1 MRCRVTSGIFVLAIF
16 LQTALLPTMFAQ
28 AGRDEK
34 KAAKP
39 PRALGLLELA
49 PNGTAHLIP
58 ITILVDGKYYD
69 ASAYKA
75 APVPM
80 ALWSETVYE
89 AFRSGVSQGLF
100 TVTGALQRQGAKD
113 ASEWMGEGTWQSAD
127 SIKAKVAKKK
137 VASEPRGMNEDEG
150 PPVLRRADKPKV
162 TEPPATPQTPQTP
175 PAPVDSSNGAPAAPA
190 RAAPA
195 KDSTSSPAAS
205 APQDQAHDDQPPEDK
220 NRPTLKRGKPAPLPA
235 EEPETP
241 VVASSKKAATAPTIP
256 TTGAAPSVF
265 PSASQIQLIPAISA
279 SNGPD
284 PRPYAYDMKPEEEQQ
299 FRKKMLAMAADEVRA
314 RAAQGASG
322 KTAPVHTAPQRGKAS
337 AVKLVQPDF
346 EGVQL
351 RVFDLANSNEPEL
364 VLTASARMPKGSRVK
379 QSESPELEYTV
390 TLVAREDV
398 NGDFHKALANLT
410 DAQHLDVLP
419 RLELIDAVDVD
430 GDGRG
435 ELLFRQVSDA
445 GSAFVVYR
453 VIGDRLYPLF
463 QGTPGR

>member
-1 MRCRVTSGIFVLAIF
+1 
-16 LQTALLPTMFAQ
+16 MFAQ

-49 PNGTAHLIP
+49 PNGAAHLIP
-58 ITILVDGKYYD
+58 ITILIDGKYYD

-162 TEPPATPQTPQTP
+162 TEPVATPATP
-175 PAPVDSSNGAPAAPA
+175 PAPVASSNGAPAATAP
-190 RAAPA
+190 AAPA
-195 KDSTSSPAAS
+195 TKDSTSSPATS
-205 APQDQAHDDQPPEDK
+205 APQEQTSADQPPEDK
-220 NRPTLKRGKPAPLPA
+220 NRPTLKRGKPAPPPA
-235 EEPETP
+235 EEPEQP
-241 VVASSKKAATAPTIP
+241 VVASSKKSAAAPTIP
-256 TTGAAPSVF
+256 TTGAVPSVS

-284 PRPYAYDMKPEEEQQ
+284 PHPYSYGMKPEEEQE

-314 RAAQGASG
+314 RAAQRAQG
-322 KTAPVHTAPQRGKAS
+322 TTVPVHTAPQRGKAT
-337 AVKLVQPDF
+337 AVKPVQPDF
-346 EGVQL
+346 EDVQL
-351 RVFDLANSNEPEL
+351 RVFDLASSNEPEL
-364 VLTASARMPKGSRVK
+364 VLTANARMPQGSRVK

-430 GDGRG
+430 GDGRA

-445 GSAFVVYR
+445 GSAFLVYR

>member
-1 MRCRVTSGIFVLAIF
+1 LGILLQAVLP
-16 LQTALLPTMFAQ
+16 PTMRAQ
-28 AGRDEK
+28 VGRDAK
-34 KAAKP
+34 KVTKA

-58 ITILVDGKYYD
+58 ITILIDGKYYD

-100 TVTGALQRQGAKD
+100 TVSGALQRQGAKD
-113 ASEWMGEGTWQSAD
+113 GNEWMGEGTWQSAD
-127 SIKAKVAKKK
+127 SIKMKATKRKVS
-137 VASEPRGMNEDEG
+137 SEPRGMNEDEG

-162 TEPPATPQTPQTP
+162 TEPPATATTP
-175 PAPVDSSNGAPAAPA
+175 PAPVASPSATSAAIPPAAPA
-190 RAAPA
+190 A
-195 KDSTSSPAAS
+195 KDSTSSPATP
-205 APQDQAHDDQPPEDK
+205 APQEQAHDDQPPEDK
-220 NRPTLKRGKPAPLPA
+220 NRPTLKRGKPAPMAP
-235 EEPETP
+235 EPP
-241 VVASSKKAATAPTIP
+241 QKPVASSGKPAGQASTTPPTNAAASAP
-256 TTGAAPSVF
+256 AQN
-265 PSASQIQLIPAISA
+265 SQIQLIPAISA

-284 PRPYAYDMKPEEEQQ
+284 PRPYTYGMKPEEEQQ
-299 FRKKMLAMAADEVRA
+299 FLKKMLAIAADEVRA
-314 RAAQGASG
+314 RAAQLASG
-322 KTAPVHTAPQRGKAS
+322 SSAPAHAASPRSKAT
-337 AVKLVQPDF
+337 AVKPVQPDF
-346 EGVQL
+346 EDVQL

-364 VLTASARMPKGSRVK
+364 VLTARARMPQSPREK
-379 QSESPELEYTV
+379 QSASPDLEYMV

-410 DAQHLDVLP
+410 DAQHLDALP

-430 GDGRG
+430 GDGRA

-445 GSAFVVYR
+445 GSAFEVFR

-463 QGTPGR
+463 QGAL